1 MSSLKTAIKNLC
13 ETPNDSDRLST
24 YHLVVSNIFRLLCEI
39 ETLEKQGLSKE
50 DIIEQL
56 SDARAFISK
65 SPFYERLQNW
75 PRGYPG
81 DFETVEY
88 LLKAKNKAEP
98 NSLAYLLEEYGMVSP
113 AAQQHRNKLAYQCH
127 LIAKYFRT
135 AQLNKQ
141 KLRVLSIGCGSC
153 PDIRQA
159 EHYIDSDQ
167 CEFVLID
174 GDQDALDL
182 AALEFSGLDQNGEF
196 ICANILRQL
205 KPLAERENFDLIL
218 TGGLFDYF
226 GEKVIIK
233 VLSQLYDNCLNSE
246 GMIFFTNISPRNI
259 DRLWIEY
266 LCNWNLIARS
276 EQELRNYCEQVS
288 IEGNQIKISKDQ
300 TGLTYF
306 VELFK

>member
-1 MSSLKTAIKNLC
+1 MEALHKAANKLISTNFSKNKLSS
-13 ETPNDSDRLST
+13 
-24 YHLVVSNIFRLLCEI
+24 YHLVIANIFELLIEI
-39 ETLEKQGLSKE
+39 EELEIQGIAKNV
-50 DIIEQL
+50 IISEL
-56 SDARAFISK
+56 ANTREFIAQ
-65 SPFYERLQNW
+65 SPFYKRLQDW

-88 LLKAKNKAEP
+88 LIDAKNKAAP
-98 NSLAYLLEEYGMVSP
+98 NSIAYLLEEYGMVSP
-113 AAQQHRNKLAYQCH
+113 AAQQHRNKLAYQTH
-127 LIAKYFRT
+127 LIAKYFRSN
-135 AQLNKQ
+135 QIKNK

-159 EHYIDSDQ
+159 ENYIDAEQ

-174 GDQDALDL
+174 SDQDALDL
-182 AALEFSGLDQNGEF
+182 AALKFSGLDQRSEF

-226 GEKVIIK
+226 GEKAIVKI
-233 VLSQLYDNCLNSE
+233 LSQLYTHCLQSD

-276 EQELRNYCEQVS
+276 EDELKDYCLQIGIDENQV
-288 IEGNQIKISKDQ
+288 KISKDQ

-306 VELFK
+306 IELFK